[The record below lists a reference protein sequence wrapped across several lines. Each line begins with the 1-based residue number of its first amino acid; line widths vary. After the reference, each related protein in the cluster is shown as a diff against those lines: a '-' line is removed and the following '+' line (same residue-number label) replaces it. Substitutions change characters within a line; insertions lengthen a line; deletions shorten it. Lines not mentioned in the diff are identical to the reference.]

1 MYLSE
6 PEMDESLRCPLD
18 KPEHLRNYTVC
29 CSAGSVFRV
38 PSREEDAVS
47 MISVATTMAAGR
59 EGSDSNSIVNWVS
72 FGPCMATTSN
82 TSTRYKGVMLQQNG
96 HWGAQIYAH
105 GHRIWLGTFK
115 SEQAAAAAY
124 DSAAIKLHH
133 GDSHRNL
140 PATPLT
146 AHEHKFQEMFTTD
159 EVLDM
164 IKIGSYESRM
174 EEYIRRHAIAASAVK
189 AAPRPSLPH
198 AGTSGNVIFLE
209 MFLKELT
216 PSDVG
221 KLNRLVIPKKHAT
234 KYFPQVA
241 SVTADEVMVEFVDR
255 EDRPWTFRY
264 CYWKSSQSFV
274 FTKGWNKFVKEKR
287 LQAKDTVAF
296 YRCEERDGLRRTY
309 CLIDIIRR
317 SGDGNRTSG
326 FSWSKNGAVG
336 LGLSCKRKTEEGD
349 EEGNRTS
356 GFSWNKNGTV
366 GLGFGCKRKTE
377 EGDEEGNRSS
387 GYSGRNGSGAM
398 GLGLGLKRKT
408 EEGDDEGDR
417 SSGISGSRSGAMGL
431 GLSFKRKTKEE
442 DEVGEVVSGLAVTW
456 KSSESRQQE
465 EEKRKKRLRL
475 FGVSI
480 TDTND
485 RG

>member
-1 MYLSE
+1 MTARVRPRNLLPAFGSLVRR
-6 PEMDESLRCPLD
+6 PEGRLGDAQSCSDDEGQCPLD

-29 CSAGSVFRV
+29 CSTGSVFRV

-47 MISVATTMAAGR
+47 MISVATTVAPGR

-72 FGPCMATTSN
+72 FGPCMATASN

-174 EEYIRRHAIAASAVK
+174 EEYIRRHAIAAAAVK
-189 AAPRPSLPH
+189 AAPRASLPH
-198 AGTSGNVIFLE
+198 AGASGNVTFLE

-255 EDRPWTFRY
+255 EDRSWTFRY
-264 CYWKSSQSFV
+264 CYWKSSQSYV

-287 LQAKDTVAF
+287 LEAKDTVAF

-317 SGDGNRTSG
+317 IGDGNRTSG
-326 FSWSKNGAVG
+326 FSWSNNGAEE

-349 EEGNRTS
+349 EEGNGTS
-356 GFSWNKNGTV
+356 GFSWSKNGTV
-366 GLGFGCKRKTE
+366 GLGLGCKRK
-377 EGDEEGNRSS
+377 
-387 GYSGRNGSGAM
+387 A
-398 GLGLGLKRKT
+398 
-408 EEGDDEGDR
+408 EEGDDEGNH
-417 SSGISGSRSGAMGL
+417 SSGYTGRSGSGAMGL
-431 GLSFKRKTKEE
+431 GLSFTRKTKEE
-442 DEVGEVVSGLAVTW
+442 DEVGEVVSRLAVTQ
-456 KSSESRQQE
+456 KSSEARQQE
-465 EEKRKKRLRL
+465 EEQEQEKRKKRLRL
-475 FGVSI
+475 FGFSI

-485 RG
+485 TG

>member
-1 MYLSE
+1 MTARVRPRNLLPAFGSLVRR
-6 PEMDESLRCPLD
+6 PEGRLGDAQSCSDDEGQCPLD

-29 CSAGSVFRV
+29 CSTGSVFRV

-47 MISVATTMAAGR
+47 MISVATTVAPGR

-72 FGPCMATTSN
+72 FGPCMATASN

-174 EEYIRRHAIAASAVK
+174 EEYIRRHAIAAAAVK
-189 AAPRPSLPH
+189 AAPRASLPH
-198 AGTSGNVIFLE
+198 AGASGNVTFLE

-255 EDRPWTFRY
+255 EDRSWTFRY
-264 CYWKSSQSFV
+264 CYWKSSQSYV

-287 LQAKDTVAF
+287 LEAKDTVAF
-296 YRCEERDGLRRTY
+296 YRCEQRDGLRRTY

-317 SGDGNRTSG
+317 IGDGNRTSG
-326 FSWSKNGAVG
+326 FSWSNNGAEE

-349 EEGNRTS
+349 EEGNGTS
-356 GFSWNKNGTV
+356 GFSWSKNGTV
-366 GLGFGCKRKTE
+366 GLGLGCKRK
-377 EGDEEGNRSS
+377 
-387 GYSGRNGSGAM
+387 A
-398 GLGLGLKRKT
+398 
-408 EEGDDEGDR
+408 EEGDDEGNH
-417 SSGISGSRSGAMGL
+417 SSGYTGRSGSGAMGL
-431 GLSFKRKTKEE
+431 GLSFTRKTKEE
-442 DEVGEVVSGLAVTW
+442 DEVGEVVSRLAVTQ
-456 KSSESRQQE
+456 KSSEARQQE
-465 EEKRKKRLRL
+465 EEQEQEKRKKRLRL
-475 FGVSI
+475 FGFSI

>member
-1 MYLSE
+1 
-6 PEMDESLRCPLD
+6 
-18 KPEHLRNYTVC
+18 
-29 CSAGSVFRV
+29 
-38 PSREEDAVS
+38 

-159 EVLDM
+159 E
-164 IKIGSYESRM
+164 
-174 EEYIRRHAIAASAVK
+174 

-264 CYWKSSQSFV
+264 CYWKSSQSYV

>member
-1 MYLSE
+1 
-6 PEMDESLRCPLD
+6 
-18 KPEHLRNYTVC
+18 
-29 CSAGSVFRV
+29 
-38 PSREEDAVS
+38 
-47 MISVATTMAAGR
+47 MISVATTMATGR

-72 FGPCMATTSN
+72 FAPCMATTSN

-146 AHEHKFQEMFTTD
+146 AHEHKFQETFTTD
-159 EVLDM
+159 E
-164 IKIGSYESRM
+164 
-174 EEYIRRHAIAASAVK
+174 

-198 AGTSGNVIFLE
+198 AGTSGNVAFLE

-255 EDRPWTFRY
+255 EDRSWTFRY
-264 CYWKSSQSFV
+264 CYWKSSQSYV

-309 CLIDIIRR
+309 CLIDIIRC
-317 SGDGNRTSG
+317 SGDGHRTSG

-336 LGLSCKRKTEEGD
+336 LGLSCKRKPEEGD

-356 GFSWNKNGTV
+356 GFSWSKNGTV
-366 GLGFGCKRKTE
+366 GLGLGCKRKTE
-377 EGDEEGNRSS
+377 EGDEEG
-387 GYSGRNGSGAM
+387 
-398 GLGLGLKRKT
+398 
-408 EEGDDEGDR
+408 DR
-417 SSGISGSRSGAMGL
+417 SSGFSGRRSGAMGL

-442 DEVGEVVSGLAVTW
+442 DEVGEVVSGLAVTQ
-456 KSSESRQQE
+456 KSSEARQQE
-465 EEKRKKRLRL
+465 EEEEQEKRKKRLRL

>member
-1 MYLSE
+1 MTARVRPRNLLPAFGSLVRR
-6 PEMDESLRCPLD
+6 PEGRLGDAQSCSDDEGQCPLD

-29 CSAGSVFRV
+29 CSTGSVFRV

-47 MISVATTMAAGR
+47 MISVATTVAPGR

-72 FGPCMATTSN
+72 FGPCMATASN

-174 EEYIRRHAIAASAVK
+174 EEYIRRHAIAAAAVK
-189 AAPRPSLPH
+189 AAPRASLPH
-198 AGTSGNVIFLE
+198 AGASGNVTFLE

-255 EDRPWTFRY
+255 EDRSWTFRY
-264 CYWKSSQSFV
+264 CYWKSSQSYV

-287 LQAKDTVAF
+287 LEAKDTVAF
-296 YRCEERDGLRRTY
+296 YRCEQRDGLRRTY

-317 SGDGNRTSG
+317 IGDGNRTSG
-326 FSWSKNGAVG
+326 FSWSNNGAEE

-349 EEGNRTS
+349 EEGNGTS
-356 GFSWNKNGTV
+356 GFSWSKNGTV
-366 GLGFGCKRKTE
+366 GLGLGCKRK
-377 EGDEEGNRSS
+377 
-387 GYSGRNGSGAM
+387 A
-398 GLGLGLKRKT
+398 
-408 EEGDDEGDR
+408 EEGDDEGNH
-417 SSGISGSRSGAMGL
+417 SSGYTGRSGSGAMGL
-431 GLSFKRKTKEE
+431 GLSFTRKTKEE
-442 DEVGEVVSGLAVTW
+442 DEVGEVVSRLAVTQ
-456 KSSESRQQE
+456 KSSEARQQE
-465 EEKRKKRLRL
+465 EEQEQEQEKRKKRLRL
-475 FGVSI
+475 FGFSI